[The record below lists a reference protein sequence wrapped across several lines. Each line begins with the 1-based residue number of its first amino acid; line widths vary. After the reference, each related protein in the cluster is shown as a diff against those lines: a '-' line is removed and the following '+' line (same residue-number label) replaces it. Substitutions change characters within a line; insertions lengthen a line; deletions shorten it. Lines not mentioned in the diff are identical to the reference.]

1 MLFSRVSAFWGKLGE
16 NTLFPGLG
24 LFFCLMQMRELACYF
39 CNITKH
45 SGHQKKKKGS
55 QQTDLLSDFYYLLDV
70 RLQTA
75 VKSGLRKKASP
86 SPKLFY
92 DFPP

>member
-1 MLFSRVSAFWGKLGE
+1 
-16 NTLFPGLG
+16 
-24 LFFCLMQMRELACYF
+24 MQMRELACYF

-45 SGHQKKKKGS
+45 SGCKKKKKGS
-55 QQTDLLSDFYYLLDV
+55 QQTDLLSDFYHLLEV
-70 RLQTA
+70 RLQNS
-75 VKSGLRKKASP
+75 VKTGLSKKASL

>member
-1 MLFSRVSAFWGKLGE
+1 
-16 NTLFPGLG
+16 
-24 LFFCLMQMRELACYF
+24 MRELACYF

-45 SGHQKKKKGS
+45 SGHQEKKEGS
-55 QQTDLLSDFYYLLDV
+55 QQTDLLSDFYYLLEV

-75 VKSGLRKKASP
+75 VKTGLGKKASP